1 MTQPTPSALPDAAA
15 ATALHHR
22 LNGVCEGLWPVLNDR
37 WQRHGSGSLSLD
49 VVASVDSTN
58 TALMQR
64 ARGGDTAP
72 ALMVALAQTA
82 GRGRMGKAWH
92 SRPGDSLTFSLG
104 LPLTPPQWSGLS
116 LAVGVAVAQGLNTL
130 LPRTAHT
137 PAVRLKWP
145 NDLWLG
151 QAKLAGILV
160 ETAHVGGQRQVVV
173 GVGINVCPP
182 QWTPMAPAASSTQPP
197 DGATVAL
204 PPMPPAHLQSLCP
217 GLDAAAVLQA
227 VAPPLLDSLLT
238 FETHGF
244 EPFRQAFAALDA
256 LHGLPV
262 VLSDGREGVAA
273 GVTPEGELQV
283 TTAQG
288 MHTVTSAEVSV
299 RPASA
304 VHPSGSAPC

>member
-1 MTQPTPSALPDAAA
+1 MTLSTPTALPDAAA
-15 ATALHHR
+15 ASALHHR
-22 LNGVCEGLWPVLNDR
+22 LNGVCEGLWPALNDR

-130 LPRTAHT
+130 LPRTADT

-160 ETAHVGGQRQVVV
+160 ETAHVGGRRHAVV
-173 GVGINVCPP
+173 GVGINVCAPP
-182 QWTPMAPAASSTQPP
+182 WTPPADPTHVP
-197 DGATVAL
+197 TL

-227 VAPPLLDSLLT
+227 VALPLLDSLLT

-283 TTAQG
+283 NTPQG

-299 RPASA
+299 RPAS
-304 VHPSGSAPC
+304 VVPPRGSAPC